1 MIYSPISPLSLP
13 NSSIKWIIIQ
23 SELQAL
29 LDQQEKLEANNS
41 SADNMDEDMQG

>member
-1 MIYSPISPLSLP
+1 MGEIQILCS
-13 NSSIKWIIIQ
+13 KWMIIQ

-41 SADNMDEDMQG
+41 SVDNMDEDMQG

>member
-1 MIYSPISPLSLP
+1 MGEIKILC
-13 NSSIKWIIIQ
+13 NKWIIIQ